1 MHDLGY
7 FLEEDQ
13 QRIWHFNA
21 KYIII
26 AIVIDISAKGF

>member
-13 QRIWHFNA
+13 PDIWYFNA
-21 KYIII
+21 KYILIT
-26 AIVIDISAKGF
+26 IVIDISAEGF

>member
-13 QRIWHFNA
+13 QHIWYFNA
-21 KYIII
+21 KYILII
-26 AIVIDISAKGF
+26 IVIDISAEGF